1 MLIFADENIYV
12 IVSKHHITS
21 HHISAITKYLSMSE
35 YSCRC
40 VSVSAIVTVVDFDY
54 ISLVTTADYLFYSR
68 S

>member
-1 MLIFADENIYV
+1 
-12 IVSKHHITS
+12 
-21 HHISAITKYLSMSE
+21 MSE